1 MNTQKLFYMFTQCVF
16 TSLLILGSFSL
27 VSAQE
32 ALTEKTPAQEVSSQE
47 QHSEED
53 SQAEEEPVPTPPT
66 PETPSPEAESEA
78 SEEETTPSTPPEASS
93 SETSDPEPSSAKSS
107 DPKVLPPPVMTPEN
121 QTKSASTSKAKTQG
135 LHLGIGG
142 GAYLPTGDAQESY
155 DVSPGFHGT
164 LLIGLKDLI
173 KFEGE
178 LGCWILRDSLD
189 NFSASYSVL
198 TGGVRLYPSSGFH
211 LDAGFGVYRAKTEW
225 TTVTGSRADYLE
237 KDSGAYI
244 GTGIELDAFDLK
256 IRAHSPD
263 FDDFF
268 IGGTL
273 TYLFDMW
280 RLFR

>member
-1 MNTQKLFYMFTQCVF
+1 MFIQCVL
-16 TSLLILGSFSL
+16 TSLLILGLFSP

-32 ALTEKTPAQEVSSQE
+32 AFTESPPSQDVSSQE

-66 PETPSPEAESEA
+66 AEPPSPEAESEA
-78 SEEETTPSTPPEASS
+78 SEEETIPISSEASS
-93 SETSDPEPSSAKSS
+93 SETSDQESSSAKPS
-107 DPKVLPPPVMTPEN
+107 DPNVLPPPVMTPQN
-121 QTKSASTSKAKTQG
+121 PTRSASTSKTKTQG
-135 LHLGIGG
+135 LHFGIGG

-164 LLIGLKDLI
+164 LLIGFKDLI

-178 LGCWILRDSLD
+178 LGCWILRDSWD
-189 NFSASYSVL
+189 DFSASYSVL

-225 TTVTGSRADYLE
+225 TTVTGSRADYSE

-244 GTGIELDAFDLK
+244 GTGIELNAFDIK

-263 FDDFF
+263 FDDFY
-268 IGGTL
+268 IGGTV